1 MGNDLPGTLWAW
13 QEEVKDRCT
22 AAAADDRMVN
32 YIIDKKGGTGKS
44 KFCKYMCYKHKAL
57 MVPWGRTGDIL
68 NLVVKKGA
76 KDIYLFDLSRSKPQD
91 WGKDDI
97 SAAMEQIKNGHIVN
111 LKYETDTFMMS
122 PPHVWCFSNSVPNLG
137 SMSMDR
143 WRFWEIIGHEL
154 RLVSSRRLKE
164 LRGEDTTKQS

>member
-76 KDIYLFDLSRSKPQD
+76 EDNNLFENATPLPNSISGTADFVNSLNNFHLQSTSDAIDQGSTLPYYTFDKDKKGVTTVPEVGAFEYIP
-91 WGKDDI
+91 
-97 SAAMEQIKNGHIVN
+97 
-111 LKYETDTFMMS
+111 S
-122 PPHVWCFSNSVPNLG
+122 P
-137 SMSMDR
+137 
-143 WRFWEIIGHEL
+143 
-154 RLVSSRRLKE
+154 
-164 LRGEDTTKQS
+164 